1 MYHVVVDHLLYCS
14 NTSTAQHSAISP
26 HTPDSK
32 YAPIRV
38 RQGKQADREHLLY
51 CNTTSTAQHSKAQ
64 SARTKPQSKYEP
76 TRVRQHRQAARVGKS
91 QHVVE
96 HLHSTLSSQNEHRN
110 RNVPGLQNMQVLTQR
125 RWMRKG
131 FAFSFDLNKI
141 NAICLRLFYDMYLA
155 HACGVRVVILEYGIL
170 AYASRQFAPKTS
182 LSASF
187 AFCSFL
193 GCERRSYSMLLC
205 CCTESEPFE
214 CT

>member
-1 MYHVVVDHLLYCS
+1 MGIFMYHVVVDHLLYCS

-32 YAPIRV
+32 YAPI
-38 RQGKQADREHLLY
+38 
-51 CNTTSTAQHSKAQ
+51 
-64 SARTKPQSKYEP
+64 
-76 TRVRQHRQAARVGKS
+76 RVRQHRQAARVGKS

-155 HACGVRVVILEYGIL
+155 HACGVRVVILEYGICL
-170 AYASRQFAPKTS
+170 LYTSPSPRDGLLSRMPS
-182 LSASF
+182 SA
-187 AFCSFL
+187 
-193 GCERRSYSMLLC
+193 
-205 CCTESEPFE
+205 
-214 CT
+214 

>member
-141 NAICLRLFYDMYLA
+141 NAICLRLFYDMRRPGCYP
-155 HACGVRVVILEYGIL
+155 GVWHLGIC
-170 AYASRQFAPKTS
+170 KS
-182 LSASF
+182 LS
-187 AFCSFL
+187 L
-193 GCERRSYSMLLC
+193 IHI
-205 CCTESEPFE
+205 
-214 CT
+214 